1 MIADPHEPAAACFA
15 GAPPRTL
22 PPLAW
27 ELLAAPLLWAQGR
40 RVRRVTP
47 RLPEAIGPREGRALP
62 PAGQAPGD
70 QGAGD
75 RGAGDQG
82 AGDQGA
88 GDQGAGDQGA
98 GDQGAGDQGAG
109 DRGAGDRGADAPSA
123 TRPLRLL
130 IAGDSAAAGVGVGR
144 IDEAMAGRLPALLA
158 ARLGRPVV
166 WRLIAANGLDARGL
180 LPRLADAPAGL
191 DLALIAIGV
200 NDATGRRAPARWLD
214 DLAAVRDGLRASS
227 PGIRLLWSGLPPM
240 HAFPA
245 LPRPLRNYLGA
256 RACRLDA
263 ALEAWAAG
271 DPTMRHLPLP
281 DLRGDGMMAID
292 GFHPGPA
299 GHRHWGELLAA
310 AAAALAGSS

>member
-1 MIADPHEPAAACFA
+1 MIADPRDPAAARIA
-15 GAPPRTL
+15 GTPPRTL

-47 RLPEAIGPREGRALP
+47 RLPEAAGPREGRALP
-62 PAGQAPGD
+62 PAGHAP
-70 QGAGD
+70 
-75 RGAGDQG
+75 GDQG

-88 GDQGAGDQGA
+88 GTPPDCGAGP
-98 GDQGAGDQGAG
+98 
-109 DRGAGDRGADAPSA
+109 PSA
-123 TRPLRLL
+123 RRPLRLL
-130 IAGDSAAAGVGVGR
+130 IAGDSAAAGVGLDR
-144 IDEAMAGRLPALLA
+144 IDEAMAGRLPGLLA
-158 ARLGRPVV
+158 ARLNRPVA

-180 LPRLADAPAGL
+180 LPRLVEVPAGF
-191 DLALIAIGV
+191 DLALVAIGV

-214 DLAAVRDGLRASS
+214 DLAAVRDALRAGS
-227 PGIRLLWSGLPPM
+227 PGVRLLWSGLPPM

-245 LPRPLRNYLGA
+245 LPRPLRDYLGA

-263 ALEAWAAG
+263 ALEAWVAG
-271 DPTMRHLPLP
+271 DRTMLHLPLP

-299 GHRHWGELLAA
+299 GHRHWSELLAA
-310 AAAALAGSS
+310 AAAALAGSP

>member
-1 MIADPHEPAAACFA
+1 MIADPRDPAAARIA

-47 RLPEAIGPREGRALP
+47 RLPEAAGPREGRALP
-62 PAGQAPGD
+62 PAGHAP
-70 QGAGD
+70 
-75 RGAGDQG
+75 GDQG

-88 GDQGAGDQGA
+88 GTPPDCGAGP
-98 GDQGAGDQGAG
+98 
-109 DRGAGDRGADAPSA
+109 PSA
-123 TRPLRLL
+123 RRPLRLL
-130 IAGDSAAAGVGVGR
+130 IAGDSAAAGVGLDR
-144 IDEAMAGRLPALLA
+144 IDEAMAGRLPGLLA
-158 ARLGRPVV
+158 ARLNRPVA

-180 LPRLADAPAGL
+180 LPRLVEVPAGF
-191 DLALIAIGV
+191 DLALVAIGV

-214 DLAAVRDGLRASS
+214 DLAAVRDALRAGS
-227 PGIRLLWSGLPPM
+227 PGVRLLWSGLPPM

-245 LPRPLRNYLGA
+245 LPRPLRDYLGA

-263 ALEAWAAG
+263 ALEAWVAG
-271 DPTMRHLPLP
+271 DRTMLHLPLP

-299 GHRHWGELLAA
+299 GHRHWSELLAA
-310 AAAALAGSS
+310 AAAALAGSP

>member
-1 MIADPHEPAAACFA
+1 MIADPRDPAAARIA
-15 GAPPRTL
+15 GTPPRTL

-47 RLPEAIGPREGRALP
+47 RLPEAAGPREGRALP
-62 PAGQAPGD
+62 PAGHAP
-70 QGAGD
+70 
-75 RGAGDQG
+75 GDQG

-98 GDQGAGDQGAG
+98 GDQGAGTPPDCGAG
-109 DRGAGDRGADAPSA
+109 PPSA
-123 TRPLRLL
+123 RRPLRLL
-130 IAGDSAAAGVGVGR
+130 IAGDSAAAGVGLDR
-144 IDEAMAGRLPALLA
+144 IDEAMAGRLPGLLA
-158 ARLGRPVV
+158 ARLNRPVA

-180 LPRLADAPAGL
+180 LPRLVEVPAGF
-191 DLALIAIGV
+191 DLALVAIGV

-214 DLAAVRDGLRASS
+214 DLAAVRDALRAGS
-227 PGIRLLWSGLPPM
+227 PGVRLLWSGLPPM

-245 LPRPLRNYLGA
+245 LPRPLRDYLGA

-263 ALEAWAAG
+263 ALEAWVAG
-271 DPTMRHLPLP
+271 DRTMLHLPLP

-299 GHRHWGELLAA
+299 GHRHWSELLAA
-310 AAAALAGSS
+310 AAAALAGSP